1 MMGRLERIQRISAII
16 RYLLVGVAAVIGV
29 AVLIAAFTPGQ
40 DWVTVADGS
49 FTEMSTGGASS
60 RIAVITAIAPLVIT
74 VVLGLYWL
82 QRLFGEYQAGRF
94 FTDGTMRCYLWLV
107 WLKAFYFV
115 YDIIYPSILAKTATS
130 VGETDLSL
138 TIDASTFAELI
149 VLIVIVHLMKA
160 AQQINDENKAF
171 V

>member
-1 MMGRLERIQRISAII
+1 MGRLERIQRISAII

-40 DWVTVADGS
+40 DWVTVAKGS

-74 VVLGLYWL
+74 VLLGLYWL

-94 FTDGTMRCYLWLV
+94 FTDGSMRCYLWLV

-115 YDIIYPSILAKTATS
+115 YGTIYPSILAKTVTGG
-130 VGETDLSL
+130 GETDLSL
-138 TIDASTFAELI
+138 TINASTFVELI
-149 VLIVIVHLMKA
+149 VLLVIVHLLKA